1 MKKWIC
7 LLLIAIAATSALY
20 AAYPDEYPIF
30 LRLLG
35 FSKDDIRHLSDGGLI
50 KRSIRNAL
58 PGESGIV
65 AAQVS
70 NIPSYYF
77 RDYFR
82 YVENF
87 SSLTRFGDTGQFSNP
102 PDLQDLKP
110 LVFSKTELQDFLTCR
125 TGPCQ
130 LGLRPEEIQT
140 IPAEADL
147 ESDAGREIASN
158 SYRELLLKRVLEYRD
173 RGADPQ
179 AAQLLKMQLSRF
191 AELPAYFPVAQEY
204 LLRYPK
210 EIKPMVDNLFYWSRE
225 SIGKKPVLTL
235 HHVFSQRVGE
245 DFILLNYVVYSNYY
259 FDSAIDVIHLLNYA
273 DRNRPAT
280 LIVFEQR
287 TLARAT
293 AGGPGRN
300 SIGRSL
306 EDRWTSRLKTV
317 SKTLETRYRSR
328 EYLGFPYR
336 LLPRDQR

>member
-1 MKKWIC
+1 MC
-7 LLLIAIAATSALY
+7 FLLIIISAASALY

-35 FSKDDIRHLSDGGLI
+35 FSKNDIRHLNDGGLI
-50 KRSIRNAL
+50 KRPIHNAL
-58 PGESGIV
+58 PGESGII

-87 SSLTRFGDTGQFSNP
+87 SSLKRFGDTGQFSDP
-102 PDLQDLKP
+102 PTLQDLKP
-110 LVFSKTELQDFLTCR
+110 LLFSETELQDFLICR
-125 TGPCQ
+125 TGTCE
-130 LGLRPEEIQT
+130 LRLTPEEIQT

-147 ESDAGREIASN
+147 ETDSGRETVSN
-158 SYRELLLKRVLEYRD
+158 SYRELLLKRIAEYRH
-173 RGADPQ
+173 GGTDPHS
-179 AAQLLKMQLSRF
+179 AELLRAQVLRF
-191 AELPAYFPVAQEY
+191 AELPSYFPDAQEY
-204 LLRYPK
+204 LLQYPK
-210 EIKPMVDNLFYWSRE
+210 QKLSRIDDLFYWTRE
-225 SIGKKPVLTL
+225 SVGKKPVLSI
-235 HHVFSQRVGE
+235 HHVFSQRVGD
-245 DFILLNYVVYSNYY
+245 DFILLNYDLYSNYY
-259 FDSAIDVIHLLNYA
+259 FDSSIGVIHLLNYA

-280 LIVFEQR
+280 LILYEQR

-293 AGGPGRN
+293 TKGAGRN
-300 SIGRSL
+300 KIGRSL